1 MKTSD
6 LFMGTSSGFSAM
18 ATFSGKPYI
27 ITNYD
32 PNAAAETE
40 IEIGS
45 KQYPFA
51 QKNQFIDW
59 GHEKLATLINLF
71 SEIHNDQ

>member
-1 MKTSD
+1 
-6 LFMGTSSGFSAM
+6 MGTSSGFAAM
-18 ATFSGKPYI
+18 ATFSGNPYI

-32 PNAAAETE
+32 PNAASETE

-51 QKNQFIDW
+51 KENQLLDW
-59 GHEKLATLINLF
+59 GIEKPENLINLF
-71 SEIHNDQ
+71 LEIYNV